1 MDIVVAYQ
9 GRELEG
15 SDKFKIRPR
24 PRIQVKKFM
33 RTVVSNLQDTTA
45 FTSAR
50 IRPVQ
55 EKLEVSKVG
64 IGFGTGFGCGFGVQ
78 VSKVVLE
85 LMESWVLSTRLV
97 VGGLW
102 PCEASLELELRATLP
117 RAFGG
122 SPG

>member
-64 IGFGTGFGCGFGVQ
+64 NWLWYWLRLWLWRPSF
-78 VSKVVLE
+78 
-85 LMESWVLSTRLV
+85 ESS
-97 VGGLW
+97 
-102 PCEASLELELRATLP
+102 S
-117 RAFGG
+117 
-122 SPG
+122 